1 MRQISIIDATLRE
14 DTGLSFKEKIEM
26 VKQLEKLHVDVVEV
40 APITNE
46 KVDAL
51 VLRTMATTLKKSVLA
66 CGVGLTTDG
75 VETTWNAIRE
85 AAKPRLV
92 IAAPVSS
99 VQMEYLCHKKPAP
112 MLQHIGELVTAAKER
127 CADVEFAALDATR
140 ADREFLFDVV
150 RAALAAGATTVT
162 LCDSAGIILPSELG
176 GLVSDLFDAV
186 PEMKDATLALECSNA
201 LHMATAAAIAGV
213 AAGAAAIKVVVCGDT
228 MPTMESVDSVLEARG
243 DTLGVRSG
251 LSTVTLK
258 HVVWQLTQWSSL
270 KNHATNPFDNQLQGT
285 GATASAR
292 EGDALPQDADIETV
306 TAAIT
311 RRGYEL
317 SEEDKV
323 KVYDEFRRVAGKKA
337 VRPRDLDAIVA
348 STALQVP
355 PTYRLV
361 SFVSNSGNT
370 ITSTACVVLEKDG
383 QTLQGVGSGDGP
395 IDAAFLTIEKIIGHH
410 YELDD
415 FQIQAV
421 TEGREAMGDALVKLR
436 AGGRLFSGKGI
447 STDIVGAS
455 IRAYLSALNKIV
467 YEENA

>member
-1 MRQISIIDATLRE
+1 MRQIRIIDATLRE

-40 APITNE
+40 APVENE
-46 KVDAL
+46 KVDTLA
-51 VLRTMATTLKKSVLA
+51 LRTMATTLKTSVLA
-66 CGVGLTTDG
+66 CVAGLTTDS
-75 VETTWNAIRE
+75 VKTTWNAIRE

-112 MLQHIGELVTAAKER
+112 MLQPIGALVTAAKEL
-127 CADVEFAALDATR
+127 CPDVEFSALDATR
-140 ADREFLFDVV
+140 ADHEFLFDVV

-162 LCDSAGIILPSELG
+162 LCDSAGIILPDELAA
-176 GLVSDLFDAV
+176 LVKDLLSAV
-186 PEMKDATLALECSNA
+186 PEMKDATLVLECSNA
-201 LHMATAAAIAGV
+201 LSMATAAAIAGV
-213 AAGAAAIKVVVCGDT
+213 MAGASAIKVVVGGADL
-228 MPTMESVDSVLEARG
+228 PTIESVNSVLEARG
-243 DTLGVRSG
+243 DALGIRCG
-251 LSTVTLK
+251 LSTVNLK
-258 HVVWQLTQWSSL
+258 HAVWQLTQWSSL
-270 KNHATNPFDNQLQGT
+270 KNHAANPFDNQLQGS
-285 GATASAR
+285 GTAVAP

-306 TAAIT
+306 VAAAKA
-311 RRGYEL
+311 RGYDL

-323 KVYDEFRRVAGKKA
+323 NVYREFRRVSGKKA

-348 STALQVP
+348 STALQVQ

-361 SFVSNSGNT
+361 SFVSNSGNI

-410 YELDD
+410 YEVDD

>member
-1 MRQISIIDATLRE
+1 MRNISIIDATLRE

-26 VKQLEKLHVDVVEV
+26 VKQLEKLRVDVVEV

-66 CGVGLTTDG
+66 CGAGLTAES

-112 MLQHIGELVTAAKER
+112 MLQHIGELVTAAKEK

-162 LCDSAGIILPSELG
+162 LCDSAGIVLPDELG
-176 GLVSDLFDAV
+176 ALVTDLLSAV
-186 PEMKDATLALECSNA
+186 PEMKNATLALECSNA
-201 LHMATAAAIAGV
+201 LHMAAAAAIAGV
-213 AAGAAAIKVVVCGDT
+213 TAGASAIKVVVCGDA
-228 MPTMESVDSVLEARG
+228 MPTMESIDSVLEARG
-243 DTLGVRSG
+243 DALGVRSG
-251 LSTVTLK
+251 LNTVTLK

-270 KNHATNPFDNQLQGT
+270 KNHATNPFDNQLQGS
-285 GATASAR
+285 GTAAAR
-292 EGDALPQDADIETV
+292 EGDALPQDADIEAV
-306 TAAIT
+306 VAAAKA
-311 RRGYEL
+311 RGYEL

-323 KVYDEFRRVAGKKA
+323 KVYDEFRRVSAKKA

-361 SFVSNSGNT
+361 SFVSNSGNI

>member
-14 DTGLSFKEKIEM
+14 DAGLSFKEKIEM

-40 APITNE
+40 APITHE

-51 VLRTMATTLKKSVLA
+51 ALRTMATTLEKSVLA
-66 CGVGLTTDG
+66 CPVGLTPEG

-85 AAKPRLV
+85 AKHPRLV

-112 MLQHIGELVTAAKER
+112 MLQKIGELVTAAAEK
-127 CADVEFAALDATR
+127 CPDVEFAALDATR

-176 GLVSDLFDAV
+176 ALVAELIETV
-186 PEMKDATLALECSNA
+186 PELKNATLALECSNA
-201 LHMATAAAIAGV
+201 LHLATAAAIAGV
-213 AAGAAAIKVVVCGDT
+213 AAGAGAIKVVVCGDAL
-228 MPTMESVDSVLEARG
+228 PTMESVDSVLQARG
-243 DTLGVRSG
+243 DALGVRCG
-251 LSTVTLK
+251 LSTVNLK

-270 KNHATNPFDNQLQGT
+270 KNHATNPFDNRLQGA
-285 GATASAR
+285 GAPSGS
-292 EGDALPQDADIETV
+292 EGAALPRDADIETV
-306 TAAIT
+306 TAAVT

-323 KVYDEFRRVAGKKA
+323 KVYDEFRRVAGKKP
-337 VRPRDLDAIVA
+337 VGSRDLDAIVA

-361 SFVSNSGNT
+361 SFVSNSGNI

-383 QTLQGVGSGDGP
+383 QTLQGVGTGDGP

-436 AGGRLFSGKGI
+436 ADGRLFSGKGI

>member
-14 DTGLSFKEKIEM
+14 DAGLSFKEKIEM

-66 CGVGLTTDG
+66 CATGLTADG
-75 VETTWNAIRE
+75 VETTWNAICE
-85 AAKPRLV
+85 AAHPRLV

-162 LCDSAGIILPSELG
+162 LCDSAGIILPDELAA
-176 GLVSDLFDAV
+176 LVTDLLAAV
-186 PEMKDATLALECSNA
+186 PAMKDATLALECGGA
-201 LHMATAAAIAGV
+201 LHMATASAIAGV
-213 AAGAAAIKVVVCGDT
+213 AAGASAIKVVVCGDA
-228 MPTMESVDSVLEARG
+228 MPTMDSIDSVLEARG

-251 LSTVTLK
+251 LTTVNLK
-258 HVVWQLTQWSSL
+258 HVVWQMTQWSSL
-270 KNHATNPFDNQLQGT
+270 KNHATNPFDNQLPGR
-285 GATASAR
+285 GATAADSG
-292 EGDALPQDADIETV
+292 ESLPKDADIETV

-323 KVYDEFRRVAGKKA
+323 NVYDEFCRVAAKKT
-337 VRPRDLDAIVA
+337 VGPRDLDAIVA

-361 SFVSNSGNT
+361 SFVSNSGNI

-395 IDAAFLTIEKIIGHH
+395 IDAAILTIEKIIGHH

-421 TEGREAMGDALVKLR
+421 TEGREAMGEALVKLR